1 MAHPAP
7 FIPLSLP
14 RPEKTA
20 TAPAPGPYTG
30 RFALDSLVFSGPPT
44 AHRSR
49 VFGPGALSLIA
60 HVLIVIAIVVLPLAL
75 GEDVLPATSEAVR
88 AFFVP
93 PPEVALP
100 PPPPPPPPAGVRSA
114 VKAAPAAPR
123 PQADAKFTAPI
134 EVPETIVPDQG
145 IDLGVEGGVP
155 GGVEGGV
162 PGGVIGGVVGGLPS
176 EAPPPVAAVKPVRVG
191 GMVRTPKLL
200 DRVNPV
206 YPEIAKAARTSA
218 MLILEAT
225 VGVDGRVQDV
235 KILRGH
241 PLFDESA
248 VAAVRQ
254 WRYQP
259 LLLNGIPMPFVA
271 TVTVQFNIVD
281 KES

>member
-7 FIPLSLP
+7 FIPLTLP
-14 RPEKTA
+14 RPEKPRA
-20 TAPAPGPYTG
+20 AAPSAAG
-30 RFALDSLVFSGPPT
+30 RFALDSLVVSGPP
-44 AHRSR
+44 AARGAR
-49 VFGPGALSLIA
+49 VFGPGVLSLLA
-60 HVLIVIAIVVLPLAL
+60 HVIVVAAVIILPLAL

-114 VKAAPAAPR
+114 VRTAPAAPR
-123 PQADAKFTAPI
+123 PQAEAKFVAPI
-134 EVPETIVPDQG
+134 EVPETIEPEPG

-162 PGGVIGGVVGGLPS
+162 PGGVVGGVVGGLPT
-176 EAPPPVAAVKPVRVG
+176 EAPAPPPTVKPVRVG

-200 DRVNPV
+200 NRVDPE

-218 MLILEAT
+218 ILILEAT

-241 PLFDESA
+241 PLFDDSA
-248 VAAVRQ
+248 LAAVRQ

-271 TVTVQFNIVD
+271 SVTVQFNIVD

>member
-14 RPEKTA
+14 RPAK
-20 TAPAPGPYTG
+20 APAAAAPSRGTG
-30 RFALDSLVFSGPPT
+30 RFALDSLVLSGPK
-44 AHRSR
+44 ASRRSR
-49 VFGPGALSLIA
+49 VLGPGAVSLLA
-60 HVLIVIAIVVLPLAL
+60 HVVVIAAIVVLPLAL

-123 PQADAKFTAPI
+123 PQVEAKFTAPI
-134 EVPETIVPDQG
+134 EIPETIVPEQG

-162 PGGVIGGVVGGLPS
+162 PGGVVGGVVGGLPS
-176 EAPPPVAAVKPVRVG
+176 EAPPPAAVKPVRVG

-200 DRVNPV
+200 NRVNPE

-218 MLILEAT
+218 LLILEAT
-225 VGVDGRVQDV
+225 VGTDGRVQDV
-235 KILRGH
+235 KVLRGH
-241 PLFDESA
+241 PLFDDSA

>member
-14 RPEKTA
+14 RAEPSTA
-20 TAPAPGPYTG
+20 SAAAPFMG
-30 RFALDSLVFSGPPT
+30 RFALDSLVLSGPST
-44 AHRSR
+44 TRRSR
-49 VFGPGALSLIA
+49 VFGPGAVSLLA
-60 HVLIVIAIVVLPLAL
+60 HVVVIAAIIVLPLAL

-100 PPPPPPPPAGVRSA
+100 PPPPPPPPAGVRSS

-123 PQADAKFTAPI
+123 PQAEATFTAPI

-162 PGGVIGGVVGGLPS
+162 PGGVVGGVVGGLPS
-176 EAPPPVAAVKPVRVG
+176 EAPPPAAVKPVRVG

-200 DRVNPV
+200 NRVNPQ

-218 MLILEAT
+218 LLILEAT
-225 VGVDGRVQDV
+225 VGIDGRVQDV
-235 KILRGH
+235 KVLRGH
-241 PLFDESA
+241 PLFDDAA
-248 VAAVRQ
+248 VSAVRQ